1 MKGDVRTKAREIRP
15 LKGAITDGSHDIY
28 FPLRNYS
35 ASGQLRNQHRPR
47 MIPRMTNTMT
57 TIPWVC
63 RTVPMNSLPGRFR
76 SPG

>member
-1 MKGDVRTKAREIRP
+1 MKGDVRTMAREIRP
-15 LKGAITDGSHDIY
+15 MKGAITDGSHDIY
-28 FPLRNYS
+28 FPLRNLS

-57 TIPWVC
+57 TIPSLC